1 MQRVTATSDQWR
13 KIVHRAKQYFR
24 NHMYLLRN
32 ANQNQQN
39 IQEAKLLNKTIHHVN
54 CYMTQHSLVYENYQ
68 QYTNELVYILGLYM
82 DEETSKQKYTHTS
95 IDVLDIFIGYP
106 LCEADE
112 QFVFDEISVDFIGN
126 LLSEEIQIH
135 SVSPDQLRSV
145 FDEQYFLALQNE
157 QIIEDAPRIVKFIDQ
172 QIQLYS
178 QSTQKETIQLILH
191 CLVRFTECFKNTLSK
206 NAINFI
212 NQPLCKTATNR
223 IAVNLVKLL
232 KTDLYVKFALEN
244 LIQCSLLT
252 QSTKLE
258 LNELL
263 INNPELMVQIRLSL
277 GIQTEDDKMFTTKAF
292 VTDKAKQ
299 EFKTKPR
306 YVQYMKTFKFQPSE
320 PTLYTLND
328 SVLSD
333 DERVTTERKNS
344 FSISKSSL
352 QSNPQNTPIQQTPK
366 CKSLQRQPSL
376 YFSEKRFIE
385 EHHTI
390 NRKSSNTLLKS
401 KLNIQ
406 QMHQI
411 QQIDAHLIK
420 IKNQFRLTKN
430 QKQNLANLLNSS
442 PVLYHM
448 NDDLR
453 NRTVIAA
460 LKILNEFTET
470 AVPWLVQSAQIDFVP
485 SESQYQTIV
494 KYLGYKKVETV
505 ATVDLGF
512 VARQWKQKL
521 LDFGVK

>member
-1 MQRVTATSDQWR
+1 MRSVSLPSATSQNFIRFTQNQYLVTNCIQNISTYPQKIQALIQLEQFITSTPSQEFALQIALFAR
-13 KIVHRAKQYFR
+13 KCVNDLVLMNTDEGFQCIQNVLVALVKSAKQSAYFI
-24 NHMYLLRN
+24 M
-32 ANQNQQN
+32 
-39 IQEAKLLNKTIHHVN
+39 K
-54 CYMTQHSLVYENYQ
+54 
-68 QYTNELVYILGLYM
+68 
-82 DEETSKQKYTHTS
+82 
-95 IDVLDIFIGYP
+95 P
-106 LCEADE
+106 L
-112 QFVFDEISVDFIGN
+112 
-126 LLSEEIQIH
+126 QIH
-135 SVSPDQLRSV
+135 LTTNYDVKIATL
-145 FDEQYFLALQNE
+145 YKNCFLALQNE

-206 NAINFI
+206 IAINFI

-430 QKQNLANLLNSS
+430 QKQNLSQLLNTQ

-494 KYLGYKKVETV
+494 KYLGFKKVETV

>member
-1 MQRVTATSDQWR
+1 MRSVSLPSATSQNFIRFTQNQYLVTNCIQNISTYPQKIQALIQLEQFIIQSQSQEFALQIALFAR
-13 KIVHRAKQYFR
+13 KCVNDLVLMNTDEGFQCIQSVLVALVKSAKQSAYFI
-24 NHMYLLRN
+24 M
-32 ANQNQQN
+32 
-39 IQEAKLLNKTIHHVN
+39 K
-54 CYMTQHSLVYENYQ
+54 
-68 QYTNELVYILGLYM
+68 
-82 DEETSKQKYTHTS
+82 
-95 IDVLDIFIGYP
+95 P
-106 LCEADE
+106 L
-112 QFVFDEISVDFIGN
+112 
-126 LLSEEIQIH
+126 QIH
-135 SVSPDQLRSV
+135 LTTNYDVKIATL
-145 FDEQYFLALQNE
+145 YKNCFLALQNE

-178 QSTQKETIQLILH
+178 QSMQKETIQLILH

-206 NAINFI
+206 NALNFI

-232 KTDLYVKFALEN
+232 NTDLYVKFALEN

-333 DERVTTERKNS
+333 DERITTERKNS

-352 QSNPQNTPIQQTPK
+352 QSNPQHTIQQTTK

-390 NRKSSNTLLKS
+390 NRRSSNTLLKS

-411 QQIDAHLIK
+411 QLIDAHLIK

-430 QKQNLANLLNSS
+430 QKQNLSQLLNTT

-470 AVPWLVQSAQIDFVP
+470 AVPWLVQAAQIDFVP

-494 KYLGYKKVETV
+494 KYLGFKKVETV